1 MVFKFYLLLG
11 LKINETQHALFSKH
25 KIHYDIFNEQM
36 HDLCQTL
43 MWADLKT
50 IIVFLIVKIKAWA
63 CIL

>member
-1 MVFKFYLLLG
+1 MVLKFYLLLG
-11 LKINETQHALFSKH
+11 FKINETQHALFSKN

-36 HDLCQTL
+36 HDSGQTL

-50 IIVFLIVKIKAWA
+50 ITVFLIVKIRAWA